1 MSSNIKPKSTA
12 KESPTEP
19 FKRAVT
25 GCMRAI
31 AKKPDLEVGFAA
43 ERPGIVG
50 GKARLPE
57 PARKLN
63 ATEAAIVRGHADS
76 IALKL
81 ACHDPNVHRKL
92 VPGGQTARA
101 VFEAVE
107 QARVEAIGARRM
119 SGVAKNLSAMIDD
132 RFHRGKFD
140 EVSDRADAP
149 IEEALAMLVRER
161 LTGMTPPPAAR
172 RLVEL
177 WRPLLEDRAGKNLN
191 RLEKLIDNQSRFGD
205 VVHDLLDDLDM
216 GEDRSS
222 EADEEEGAEGE
233 QDKRKDKS
241 GEDGEGEQSEDAEA
255 RVDDAEVSGEEMSDT
270 TAESSEA
277 LSAEM
282 SDDAE
287 MGDSEAPAEPRRPR
301 RHGANEPRGPEYR
314 PFIGKFDEMVPAED
328 LCEPEELERLRGY
341 LDKQLSHLQGVV
353 ARLANRLQRRL
364 MAQQNRAWEFDL
376 EEGLLDPARLSRVI
390 IDPLHAL
397 SFKREKD
404 TKFRDTVV
412 TLLLDNSGSM
422 RGRPITVAATCA
434 DILARTLERCGVKVE
449 ILGFTTRAWKGGQS
463 REAWLASGK
472 PPNPGRLNDLR
483 HIIYKSADAPWRRA
497 RKNLGLMMREGLL
510 KENIDG
516 EALDWAHKRLLARS
530 EQRRI
535 LMMISDGAP
544 VDDSTLSVNPG
555 NYLERHLRWVI
566 EEIETRSP
574 VELIAIGIG
583 HDVTRYYRRAVTIV
597 DAEELGGAMTD
608 KLAELFDEQA
618 AAADDQRVPV
628 RKPDRWSRASAT
640 FLDPSEPRRA

>member
-31 AKKPDLEVGFAA
+31 ARKPDLEVGFAA

-119 SGVAKNLSAMIDD
+119 SGVAKNISAMIDD

-140 EVSDRADAP
+140 EVSDRTDAP

-177 WRPLLEDRAGKNLN
+177 WRPLLEERAGKNLD

-255 RVDDAEVSGEEMSDT
+255 RVDDAEVSGEQMSDT

-301 RHGANEPRGPEYR
+301 RHGVNEPRGPEYR
-314 PFIGKFDEMVPAED
+314 PFIGKFDEIVGG
-328 LCEPEELERLRGY
+328 RG
-341 LDKQLSHLQGVV
+341 SVRAGG
-353 ARLANRLQRRL
+353 ARA
-364 MAQQNRAWEFDL
+364 A
-376 EEGLLDPARLSRVI
+376 ARLSRQ
-390 IDPLHAL
+390 
-397 SFKREKD
+397 
-404 TKFRDTVV
+404 
-412 TLLLDNSGSM
+412 
-422 RGRPITVAATCA
+422 AA
-434 DILARTLERCGVKVE
+434 
-449 ILGFTTRAWKGGQS
+449 
-463 REAWLASGK
+463 LASA
-472 PPNPGRLNDLR
+472 GR
-483 HIIYKSADAPWRRA
+483 
-497 RKNLGLMMREGLL
+497 
-510 KENIDG
+510 
-516 EALDWAHKRLLARS
+516 
-530 EQRRI
+530 
-535 LMMISDGAP
+535 
-544 VDDSTLSVNPG
+544 
-555 NYLERHLRWVI
+555 
-566 EEIETRSP
+566 
-574 VELIAIGIG
+574 
-583 HDVTRYYRRAVTIV
+583 
-597 DAEELGGAMTD
+597 GGA
-608 KLAELFDEQA
+608 ACQPA
-618 AAADDQRVPV
+618 AAAPDGAAEPRLGV
-628 RKPDRWSRASAT
+628 RPRGGPARSGAARRASSSIRSMRSRSSARRTPSSAT
-640 FLDPSEPRRA
+640 RW

>member
-1 MSSNIKPKSTA
+1 MSTSNSKFRSS
-12 KESPTEP
+12 KEAPTEP

-25 GCMRAI
+25 SCLRAI
-31 AKKPDLEVGFAA
+31 ARKPELEVTFAA
-43 ERPGIVG
+43 ERPGLAP

-57 PARKLN
+57 PARKM
-63 ATEAAIVRGHADS
+63 TKRDAAIVRGHADS

-81 ACHDPNVHRKL
+81 ACHDPKVHRKL
-92 VPGGQTARA
+92 MPVNPQARG

-119 SGVAKNLSAMIDD
+119 SGVAKNLTAMLDD
-132 RFHRGKFD
+132 HFHRGKFD
-140 EVSDRADAP
+140 EITDRADAP
-149 IEEALAMLVRER
+149 LSDALAMLVRER
-161 LTGMTPPPAAR
+161 LTGQPPPAAAKKM
-172 RLVEL
+172 VDL
-177 WRPLLEDRAGKNLN
+177 WRPVLEDKIGT
-191 RLEKLIDNQSRFGD
+191 RLDKLTKVTEDQARFGD
-205 VVHDLLDDLDM
+205 LVHDLLSALDLGDD
-216 GEDRSS
+216 RNA
-222 EADEEEGAEGE
+222 EADEDDDQDENRDGENDQSGAEGSPDSDAAQE
-233 QDKRKDKS
+233 MSADQAQASTDEMSESAMESAQASTSDTFD
-241 GEDGEGEQSEDAEA
+241 DGELGDDETPGEA
-255 RVDDAEVSGEEMSDT
+255 T
-270 TAESSEA
+270 
-277 LSAEM
+277 
-282 SDDAE
+282 
-287 MGDSEAPAEPRRPR
+287 RPNSR
-301 RHGANEPRGPEYR
+301 GINEPRGPEYHAFA
-314 PFIGKFDEMVPAED
+314 PKFDEVIAAED
-328 LCEPEELERLRGY
+328 LCDHDELERLRSY
-341 LDKQLSHLQGVV
+341 LDKQLAHLQGIV

-376 EEGLLDPARLSRVI
+376 EEGILDPARLSRVVT
-390 IDPLHAL
+390 DPYHPL
-397 SFKREKD
+397 SFMHEKEA
-404 TKFRDTVV
+404 TFRDTVV

-463 REAWLASGK
+463 RESWLAAGK
-472 PPNPGRLNDLR
+472 PANPGRLNDLR

-516 EALDWAHKRLLARS
+516 EALDWAHQRLLARS

-555 NYLERHLRWVI
+555 NYLERHLRYII

-597 DAEELGGAMTD
+597 DAEELGGAMTE
-608 KLAELFDEQA
+608 KLAELFEEDA
-618 AAADDQRVPV
+618 APAPRPAPV
-628 RKPDRWSRASAT
+628 
-640 FLDPSEPRRA
+640 LRRATARA